1 MSKTVW
7 KLRPHDY
14 WRIGEHESWF
24 ADMAAE
30 GLHLKKMG
38 IQFAK
43 FKKGEP
49 EETRYRIDV
58 TKDCLTEEQ
67 KSLYKEY
74 GWDFV
79 TTYGKFNIFSS
90 PEALGAPELHT
101 EASEQSY
108 TLKAL
113 DKNLYQSVVI
123 MSILMVLFLVMMF
136 SVFFLNSTPFLSMV
150 KGQFLQQC
158 LLVVVELY
166 VFYTTIQAFYSI
178 RALKNSLF
186 QGKAIDHHANW
197 RKNRWIS
204 NSMGAFFMILA
215 FITIVLPITTMIK
228 SESYTLPE
236 GETNLPIVS
245 LSELESNPDLLR
257 KPGYKNDDIDWSNRL
272 SYDWSPFA
280 PIQYEAE
287 EQGIV
292 TNRMWNDGSG
302 EYAPGIHTQFY
313 KLTFAGMADRL
324 INDLT
329 ERFLYRDAEELQIMR
344 HSDFDNLYIVDSSD
358 MKQIFA
364 SRDERVLYIRYH
376 GYADMN
382 RMIALAAE
390 KLSKE

>member
-43 FKKGEP
+43 FEKGEP

-58 TKDCLTEEQ
+58 TIDCLAEEQ

-79 TTYGKFNIFSS
+79 TTYGKFNVFSS
-90 PEALGAPELHT
+90 PEALGATELHT

-123 MSILMVLFLVMMF
+123 LSLLMVLFLGMMF

-204 NSMGAFFMILA
+204 NSMGVFLMILA
-215 FITIVLPITTMIK
+215 FITIVLPITTIIK
-228 SESYTLPE
+228 SESYTLLE

-245 LSELESNPDLLR
+245 LSELENNPDLLR

-324 INDLT
+324 INDLM

-364 SRDERVLYIRYH
+364 SHDERVLYIRYH
-376 GYADMN
+376 GYADIN
-382 RMIALAAE
+382 RIIALAAE